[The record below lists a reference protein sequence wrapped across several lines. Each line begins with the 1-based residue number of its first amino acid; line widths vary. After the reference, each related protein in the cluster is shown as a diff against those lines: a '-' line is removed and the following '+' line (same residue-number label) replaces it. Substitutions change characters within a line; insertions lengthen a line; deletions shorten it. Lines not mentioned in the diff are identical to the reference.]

1 MSQEGQMTAVTQWR
15 EAGTG
20 KHWAQRALPE
30 PPRHS
35 RTSKTGKLPNDK
47 MGRDLE
53 AWLRDLTVAS
63 THDGE

>member
-1 MSQEGQMTAVTQWR
+1 MTAVTQWR

-20 KHWAQRALPE
+20 KHWAPVALPE

-35 RTSKTGKLPNDK
+35 HVSKSVSAP
-47 MGRDLE
+47 RDGVGSALE
-53 AWLRDLTVAS
+53 EWMQSLRVAS